1 MGPAVKQLPEL
12 VTSLQA
18 TLKQTNQLM
27 QSVNAG
33 YGDNTQFHR
42 DLDRM
47 MAQLTDA
54 VRSFRALADLLTQ
67 HPEALVRGRGN
78 AP

>member
-1 MGPAVKQLPEL
+1 
-12 VTSLQA
+12 LQS

-27 QSVNAG
+27 TSVNSG

-67 HPEALVRGRGN
+67 HPEALLRGRAN
-78 AP
+78 TP